1 MTYLCMYVLMCA
13 CEWFPYSSQ
22 AVYLCMNV
30 YTCICVMGAT
40 WVHVCVAGA
49 YAMGA
54 AVCDDHSAVVA
65 AVSASHD
72 VLHRHCRDLRK
83 REGS

>member
-1 MTYLCMYVLMCA
+1 MYV
-13 CEWFPYSSQ
+13 
-22 AVYLCMNV
+22 
-30 YTCICVMGAT
+30 CICVTGAT
-40 WVHVCVAGA
+40 WVYVCVAGA

-83 REGS
+83 REGPSDTYTYMHSLASFLA